1 MAGHN
6 HADDKFPELTNEH
19 TKIYSGFLGL
29 LKYGTAGTIGVLVLM
44 AIFIV

>member
-1 MAGHN
+1 MASHN

-19 TKIYSGFLGL
+19 SKIYSGFLS
-29 LKYGTAGTIGVLVLM
+29 LVKFTMGAAIVTLILM